1 MAHVISNRASGF
13 SLAETVSNVLNALR
27 TARARRAIYVRTL
40 NELKVL
46 SDRDLSDLGIS
57 RLQIED
63 LAREAAYGK

>member
-13 SLAETVSNVLNALR
+13 SLAETVSNVLNTLR

>member
-13 SLAETVSNVLNALR
+13 SFAETVSNVLSNLR
-27 TARARRAIYVRTL
+27 AARARRAIYVRTL
-40 NELKVL
+40 NELRIL

-63 LAREAAYGK
+63 LAFEAAYGK